1 MLMAMTRPAT
11 LDPDLL
17 RAFVFIAEERSFTR
31 AAQLIG
37 RTQSAVSMQVQRLEA
52 LLGEQLLHRGRG
64 GTVELTRHGQFL
76 LQHACDMLALNDEI
90 WRTFHTPAV
99 TGTVCLGTPDDY
111 ALRFLPNVLKRF
123 AEVYPNVEV
132 EVVCAPSDE
141 LVPKL
146 RAGTLDLALISDGH
160 QPDGLMAQELWSGP
174 LVWIG
179 SERHGTHRLDPLPL
193 ALASP
198 TCCWRAAAVARLE
211 ASGRRYRVAYTA
223 ATQIGTLAP
232 VMAGLAVTVSPATLL
247 PLGLRAL
254 GADDGLPP
262 LPDFQVVMVKAR
274 EARQP
279 VTDALADYIGET
291 FGREA
296 EKAARPRDTLAA

>member
-1 MLMAMTRPAT
+1 MTRPAT

-31 AAQLIG
+31 AAQHIG

-52 LLGEQLLHRGRG
+52 LLGQQLLDRGRG
-64 GTVELTRHGQFL
+64 GSVELTRHGQFL
-76 LQHACDMLALNDEI
+76 LQRARDMLALNDDI

-99 TGTVCLGTPDDY
+99 TGTVCIGTPDDY
-111 ALRFLPNVLKRF
+111 ALRFLPGVLMRF

-146 RAGTLDLALISDGH
+146 KTGTLDLALISDGH
-160 QPDGLMAQELWSGP
+160 QPEGKAQELWSGP

-198 TCCWRAAAVARLE
+198 TCCWRMAALARLE
-211 ASGRRYRVAYTA
+211 ASGRRYRLAYTA
-223 ATQIGTLAP
+223 ATQVGTLAP

-247 PLGLRAL
+247 PEGLRVL
-254 GADDGLPP
+254 GPEDNLPP
-262 LPDFQVVMVKAR
+262 LPNFQVVMVKAR

-279 VTDALADYIGET
+279 VTDALADYIAET
-291 FGREA
+291 FAREA
-296 EKAARPRDTLAA
+296 DKAARPRPDLAA

>member
-1 MLMAMTRPAT
+1 MTMTRPAT

-17 RAFVFIAEERSFTR
+17 RAFILIAEERSFTR
-31 AAQLIG
+31 AAQHIG

-52 LLGEQLLHRGRG
+52 LLGQQLLHRGRG
-64 GTVELTRHGQFL
+64 GSVELTRHGQFL
-76 LQHACDMLALNDEI
+76 LQRARDMLALNDDI

-99 TGTVCLGTPDDY
+99 TGTVCIGTPDDY
-111 ALRFLPNVLKRF
+111 ALRFLPGVLMRF

-146 RAGTLDLALISDGH
+146 KTGTLDLALISDGH
-160 QPDGLMAQELWSGP
+160 QPEGKAQELWSGP

-198 TCCWRAAAVARLE
+198 TCCWRVAALARLE
-211 ASGRRYRVAYTA
+211 ASGRRYRLAYTA
-223 ATQIGTLAP
+223 ATQVGTLAP

-247 PLGLRAL
+247 PAGLRIL
-254 GADDGLPP
+254 GPEDNMPSLPN
-262 LPDFQVVMVKAR
+262 LKVVMVKAR

-279 VTDALADYIGET
+279 VTDALADYIAET
-291 FGREA
+291 FSREA
-296 EKAARPRDTLAA
+296 DKAARSRPELAA

>member
-1 MLMAMTRPAT
+1 MSMTRPAT

-17 RAFVFIAEERSFTR
+17 RAFVLIAEERSFTR
-31 AAQLIG
+31 AAQIIG

-52 LLGEQLLHRGRG
+52 VLGQQLLHRGRG
-64 GTVELTRHGQFL
+64 GSVELTRHGQFL
-76 LQHACDMLALNDEI
+76 VRHARDMLALNDEI
-90 WRTFHTPAV
+90 WRTFHMPAV
-99 TGTVCLGTPDDY
+99 AGSVCIGTPDDY

-160 QPDGLMAQELWSGP
+160 QPDGLKAQELWRGP

-198 TCCWRAAAVARLE
+198 TCCWRVAAIDRLE
-211 ASGRRYRVAYTA
+211 ACGRRYRVAYTA

-232 VMAGLAVTVSPATLL
+232 VMAGLAVTVSPATML

-254 GADDGLPP
+254 GVEDNMPS

-279 VTDALADYIGET
+279 VTDALADYIAET

-296 EKAARPRDTLAA
+296 EKATRPREAMVA

>member
-1 MLMAMTRPAT
+1 MLMIRPAT

-31 AAQLIG
+31 AAQLVG
-37 RTQSAVSMQVQRLEA
+37 LYAVGGVDAGPAAGGGARPAVAPPRAWRQRGADPARPVPPAARTGHVGAER
-52 LLGEQLLHRGRG
+52 R
-64 GTVELTRHGQFL
+64 
-76 LQHACDMLALNDEI
+76 D
-90 WRTFHTPAV
+90 WRTFHTPSVSGA
-99 TGTVCLGTPDDY
+99 VCLGTPDDY

-123 AEVYPNVEV
+123 AEVHPDVEV
-132 EVVCAPSDE
+132 EVVCAPSSE

-146 RAGTLDLALISDGH
+146 KSGMLDLALLSDGH
-160 QPDGLMAQELWSGP
+160 QPDGQAAQELWRGP

-179 SERHGTHRLDPLPL
+179 SDRHSTHRLDPLPL

-198 TCCWRAAAVARLE
+198 TCCWRNAAISQL
-211 ASGRRYRVAYTA
+211 ASAGRRYRVAYTA

-232 VMAGLAVTVSPATLL
+232 VMAGLAVTVSPATLM

-254 GADDGLPP
+254 GPEDGMPP
-262 LPDFQVVMVKAR
+262 LPDFQVVMVTAR

-279 VTDALADYIGET
+279 VTAALADYIADT

-296 EKAARPRDTLAA
+296 EKATRSSTELAA

>member
-1 MLMAMTRPAT
+1 MLMGMTRPAT

-52 LLGEQLLHRGRG
+52 VLGQQLLHRGRG
-64 GTVELTRHGQFL
+64 GSVELTRHGQFL
-76 LQHACDMLALNDEI
+76 LQHARDMLALNDDI
-90 WRTFHTPAV
+90 WRTFHSPAV
-99 TGTVCLGTPDDY
+99 AGAVCLGTPDDY
-111 ALRFLPNVLKRF
+111 ALRFLPSVLKRF

-146 RAGTLDLALISDGH
+146 RAGALDLALLSDGH
-160 QPDGLMAQELWSGP
+160 QPEGMKARELWRGP

-179 SERHGTHRLDPLPL
+179 SERHAVHRMDPLPL

-198 TCCWRAAAVARLE
+198 TCCWRGAAISRLE
-211 ASGRRYRVAYTA
+211 AYGRRYRVAYTA
-223 ATQIGTLAP
+223 ATQVGTLAP

-247 PLGLRAL
+247 PHGLRVL
-254 GADDGLPP
+254 GHEDNMPD

-274 EARQP
+274 EPRQP
-279 VTDALADYIGET
+279 VTDALADYIAET

-296 EKAARPRDTLAA
+296 GKAARLGAEMAA

>member
-1 MLMAMTRPAT
+1 MAMNRPAT

-31 AAQLIG
+31 AAQHIG

-52 LLGEQLLHRGRG
+52 LLGQQLLHRGRG
-64 GTVELTRHGQFL
+64 GSVELTRHGQFL
-76 LQHACDMLALNDEI
+76 LQRARDMLALNDDI
-90 WRTFHTPAV
+90 WRTFHRPAV

-111 ALRFLPNVLKRF
+111 ALRFLPGVLMRF

-146 RAGTLDLALISDGH
+146 KTGTLDLALISDGH
-160 QPDGLMAQELWSGP
+160 QPSGLKAQELWSGP

-179 SERHGTHRLDPLPL
+179 SERHSTHRMDPLPL

-198 TCCWRAAAVARLE
+198 TCCWRNAALAMLE
-211 ASGRRYRVAYTA
+211 ASGRSYRLAYTA

-247 PLGLRAL
+247 PAGLRVLGPEENMPAL
-254 GADDGLPP
+254 PN
-262 LPDFQVVMVKAR
+262 FQVVMVKAR

-291 FGREA
+291 FAREA
-296 EKAARPRDTLAA
+296 AKATRPTPELAA

>member
-1 MLMAMTRPAT
+1 MLMIMTRPAT

-17 RAFVFIAEERSFTR
+17 RAFVLIAEERSFTR
-31 AAQLIG
+31 AAQIIG

-52 LLGEQLLHRGRG
+52 VLGQQLLHRGRG
-64 GTVELTRHGQFL
+64 GSVELTRHGQFL
-76 LQHACDMLALNDEI
+76 LRHARDMLALNDEI

-99 TGTVCLGTPDDY
+99 AGSVCIGTPDDY

-160 QPDGLMAQELWSGP
+160 QPDGLKAQELWRGP

-198 TCCWRAAAVARLE
+198 TCCWRVAAIDRLE
-211 ASGRRYRVAYTA
+211 ACGRRYRVAYTA

-232 VMAGLAVTVSPATLL
+232 VMAGLAVTVSPATML

-254 GADDGLPP
+254 GADDNMPS
-262 LPDFQVVMVKAR
+262 LPDFQVVMVTAR

-279 VTDALADYIGET
+279 VTDALADYIAET
-291 FGREA
+291 FVREA
-296 EKAARPRDTLAA
+296 EKATRPREAMVA

>member
-1 MLMAMTRPAT
+1 MGMTRPAT

-52 LLGEQLLHRGRG
+52 VLGEQLLHRGRG

-76 LQHACDMLALNDEI
+76 LQYARDEI

-99 TGTVCLGTPDDY
+99 TGSVCLGTPDDY

-146 RAGTLDLALISDGH
+146 RAGTLDLALISEGH
-160 QPDGLMAQELWSGP
+160 QPDGLTAQELWRGP
-174 LVWIG
+174 LVWVG

-198 TCCWRAAAVARLE
+198 TCCWRTAALARLE
-211 ASGRRYRVAYTA
+211 ASGRRYRLAYTA

-247 PLGLRAL
+247 PVGLRAL
-254 GADDGLPP
+254 GVEDGMPS

-296 EKAARPRDTLAA
+296 EKATRPREAMVA

>member
-1 MLMAMTRPAT
+1 MTRPAT

-52 LLGEQLLHRGRG
+52 VLGQQLLQRGRG

-76 LQHACDMLALNDEI
+76 LQHARDMLALNDEI
-90 WRTFHTPAV
+90 WRTFHTPTV

-123 AEVYPNVEV
+123 AEVYPDVEV

-146 RAGTLDLALISDGH
+146 RSGTLDLALLSDGH
-160 QPDGLMAQELWSGP
+160 QRDGLKAQELWSGP
-174 LVWIG
+174 LVWVG
-179 SERHGTHRLDPLPL
+179 SERHATHRMDPLPL

-198 TCCWRAAAVARLE
+198 TCCWREAAIARLE
-211 ASGRRYRVAYTA
+211 ASGRRYRLAYTA
-223 ATQIGTLAP
+223 ATQVGTMAP
-232 VMAGLAVTVSPATLL
+232 VMAGLAVTVSPATML
-247 PLGLRAL
+247 PLGLRVL
-254 GADDGLPP
+254 SGEDNLPA

-279 VTDALADYIGET
+279 VTDALADYIAET

-296 EKAARPRDTLAA
+296 DKAARPRDALAA

>member
-1 MLMAMTRPAT
+1 MGMTRPAT

-31 AAQLIG
+31 AAQLTG

-52 LLGEQLLHRGRG
+52 VLGQQLLHRGRG
-64 GTVELTRHGQFL
+64 GVVELTRHGQFL
-76 LQHACDMLALNDEI
+76 LQHARDMLALNDEI
-90 WRTFHTPAV
+90 WRTFHTPDV
-99 TGTVCLGTPDDY
+99 TGSVCLGTPDDY

-141 LVPKL
+141 LVPKIK
-146 RAGTLDLALISDGH
+146 AGTLDLALISDGY
-160 QPDGLMAQELWSGP
+160 QPDGLKAQELWRGP

-179 SERHGTHRLDPLPL
+179 SERHATHRLDPLPL

-198 TCCWRAAAVARLE
+198 TCCWRGSAIAQLE

-247 PLGLRAL
+247 PLGLRVL
-254 GADDGLPP
+254 GPEDNMPS
-262 LPDFQVVMVKAR
+262 LPDFQVIMVKAR

-296 EKAARPRDTLAA
+296 EKAARPRDPLAA